1 MNKSELKKI
10 LKPIV
15 KECIR
20 ESLYESGVLSSII
33 SEVVQGVVGGTNNQ
47 VLEQRAPAPTPAPV
61 VENREV
67 EEARAQQKLQELKN
81 TKDRLLSAIG
91 QSGYNGVNVF
101 EGTEPLKSGG
111 SPAAGPTPGGD
122 RDPNDPGINI
132 DALTNNLG
140 GVWKKLAEGR
150 KKQIMSV
157 SVEARRG
164 ESSEA
169 LVRRFLRKE
178 RKANAKAERMD
189 PRNGCVS
196 CRTISKK
203 SLKKRHKKIEA
214 EKRRRKEEWRKL
226 KRQRKREASFR
237 R

>member
-47 VLEQRAPAPTPAPV
+47 VLEQRAPAPTPAPA

-67 EEARAQQKLQELKN
+67 EEARAQQRLQELKN
-81 TKDRLLSAIG
+81 TKEKLLSAIG

-111 SPAAGPTPGGD
+111 SPTAGPTPGGD

-150 KKQIMSV
+150 KK
-157 SVEARRG
+157 
-164 ESSEA
+164 
-169 LVRRFLRKE
+169 
-178 RKANAKAERMD
+178 
-189 PRNGCVS
+189 
-196 CRTISKK
+196 
-203 SLKKRHKKIEA
+203 
-214 EKRRRKEEWRKL
+214 
-226 KRQRKREASFR
+226 
-237 R
+237 